1 MLEDQDNEF
10 ILGIFL
16 MEAWETVAAVEEG
29 VRRLTAGE
37 APSPEL
43 VTPLVVVSHRLKGAA
58 GLHGY
63 PAVSAVALVM
73 EEVLEALPATT
84 AGGRS
89 RSTQALGDMVGVVK
103 RMLDSIGADGRE
115 NAEIVSELHAR
126 HPEHFAGPPTLSPSP
141 GTERAGDPGSDQG
154 VVDRMLGDLDRFF
167 AEHADSVPYFA
178 PEAAEHLDT
187 MTRSLLVLEQSPTAD
202 SMEGGAAAAGEATSL
217 PDEVATLF
225 RAVHTL
231 KGAAYTVGCAP
242 VGDLAHRI
250 EDMLEAVRERRL
262 ALTPPVIEGIFAG
275 VDVLRLFLGSARVSS
290 PDVRGAVA
298 RTLQV
303 LDALRPMPAPVV
315 IGEPALGVELET
327 HPAASA
333 PSLPRFVLPPPDA
346 GVRRAIDPAG
356 ARPSIR
362 VHLDR
367 LDSLMN
373 MVGELVIARSRLDQR
388 MSQVERVN
396 ELLLFSRSRMAQ
408 AVRDFEEKHRYTQL
422 PLAPDAPVEPGHET
436 TPAPAEETAGEPFS
450 KLFAELEFDRYDDF
464 NIFARGVAEISA
476 DVSEIQAQLAGL
488 IRGISED
495 TAQVHRLTGS
505 LRAEVTRARM
515 VPIGRL
521 FSRFTRPAREAAR
534 EAGKQVTLAL
544 EGESVEVDNA
554 VMELIADPL
563 LHLVRN
569 AIDHGIESPEERR
582 GAGKPGQATV
592 TLRAYPQGSF
602 VYVQIADD
610 GRGMDPAALREHASR
625 QGFLR
630 PEQAAAL
637 SDREALTL
645 VFLPGFSTAG
655 AVTTTS
661 GRGVGMDVV
670 RTNVSRLSG
679 EIDLHSEQGVG
690 TRVTIKLPL
699 TVVISDALLV
709 RAGGETFAIPMPAI
723 RSIAQPRPQEIRA
736 TDDREWVMIEGEEI
750 ELLRLDRVLALP
762 GGATPARLPVLVFRS
777 GVRPLAVAVDELVGK
792 EEVVIKSV
800 GGVLES
806 VGPFGGATISGDG
819 RVILLV
825 DPSRLTDQAW
835 AGRAGEAR
843 AARAQAAARTRRE
856 PQGRRVLLVDDSV
869 SIRKFVGQ
877 MLERAGFEVLTA
889 TDGAEALRRLAESSV
904 DAVITDL
911 EMPRVSG
918 YELIEDMRSRA
929 ATRVLPVVVLTTRAG
944 AKHVSLAR
952 RLGITHYVTK
962 PVDEDAFV
970 RLVDS
975 LTARVSGAEAAS

>member
-217 PDEVATLF
+217 PDEVATFF

-436 TPAPAEETAGEPFS
+436 TPAPAAETAGEPFS

-762 GGATPARLPVLVFRS
+762 GGAAPARLPVLVFRS

-843 AARAQAAARTRRE
+843 AARAQAAARARRE

-929 ATRVLPVVVLTTRAG
+929 ATRALPVVVLTTRAG

>member
-202 SMEGGAAAAGEATSL
+202 GMEGGAAGEATSL

-436 TPAPAEETAGEPFS
+436 TPAPAAETAGEPFS

-655 AVTTTS
+655 AVTRTS

-843 AARAQAAARTRRE
+843 AARAQAAARARRE

-975 LTARVSGAEAAS
+975 LTARVSGAETAS

>member
-436 TPAPAEETAGEPFS
+436 TPAPAAETAGEPFS

-843 AARAQAAARTRRE
+843 AARAQAAARARRE

-929 ATRVLPVVVLTTRAG
+929 ATRALPVVVLTTRAG

>member
-141 GTERAGDPGSDQG
+141 GTGRAGDPGSDQG
-154 VVDRMLGDLDRFF
+154 VVDRMLGDLDRFS

-217 PDEVATLF
+217 PDEVATFF

-436 TPAPAEETAGEPFS
+436 TPAPAAETAGEPFS

-534 EAGKQVTLAL
+534 EAGKLVTLAL

-843 AARAQAAARTRRE
+843 AARAQAAARARRE

-929 ATRVLPVVVLTTRAG
+929 ATRALPVVVLTTRAG

>member
-29 VRRLTAGE
+29 LRRLAAGK

-43 VTPLVVVSHRLKGAA
+43 LTPLVVVSHRLKGAA

-84 AGGRS
+84 ASGRS
-89 RSTQALGDMVGVVK
+89 RSTQTLGDMVGVVK

-126 HPEHFAGPPTLSPSP
+126 HPEHFAAPPTLSPSP
-141 GTERAGDPGSDQG
+141 GTARAGDPGSDQG

-202 SMEGGAAAAGEATSL
+202 RE
-217 PDEVATLF
+217 EVATLF

-262 ALTPPVIEGIFAG
+262 ALTTPVIEGIFAG

-290 PDVRGAVA
+290 PDVRAAVA
-298 RTLQV
+298 RALQV
-303 LDALRPMPAPVV
+303 LDALRPAPAPVV
-315 IGEPALGVELET
+315 IGEPALGAELET
-327 HPAASA
+327 HAVAPT

-422 PLAPDAPVEPGHET
+422 PSAPDAPVEAGHET
-436 TPAPAEETAGEPFS
+436 SPAPTDATAAEPFS

-476 DVSEIQAQLAGL
+476 DVAEIQAQLAGL

-495 TAQVHRLTGS
+495 TA
-505 LRAEVTRARM
+505 
-515 VPIGRL
+515 
-521 FSRFTRPAREAAR
+521 
-534 EAGKQVTLAL
+534 
-544 EGESVEVDNA
+544 
-554 VMELIADPL
+554 
-563 LHLVRN
+563 
-569 AIDHGIESPEERR
+569 
-582 GAGKPGQATV
+582 
-592 TLRAYPQGSF
+592 
-602 VYVQIADD
+602 
-610 GRGMDPAALREHASR
+610 
-625 QGFLR
+625 
-630 PEQAAAL
+630 
-637 SDREALTL
+637 
-645 VFLPGFSTAG
+645 
-655 AVTTTS
+655 
-661 GRGVGMDVV
+661 
-670 RTNVSRLSG
+670 
-679 EIDLHSEQGVG
+679 
-690 TRVTIKLPL
+690 
-699 TVVISDALLV
+699 
-709 RAGGETFAIPMPAI
+709 
-723 RSIAQPRPQEIRA
+723 
-736 TDDREWVMIEGEEI
+736 
-750 ELLRLDRVLALP
+750 
-762 GGATPARLPVLVFRS
+762 
-777 GVRPLAVAVDELVGK
+777 
-792 EEVVIKSV
+792 
-800 GGVLES
+800 
-806 VGPFGGATISGDG
+806 
-819 RVILLV
+819 
-825 DPSRLTDQAW
+825 
-835 AGRAGEAR
+835 
-843 AARAQAAARTRRE
+843 
-856 PQGRRVLLVDDSV
+856 
-869 SIRKFVGQ
+869 
-877 MLERAGFEVLTA
+877 
-889 TDGAEALRRLAESSV
+889 
-904 DAVITDL
+904 
-911 EMPRVSG
+911 
-918 YELIEDMRSRA
+918 
-929 ATRVLPVVVLTTRAG
+929 
-944 AKHVSLAR
+944 
-952 RLGITHYVTK
+952 
-962 PVDEDAFV
+962 
-970 RLVDS
+970 
-975 LTARVSGAEAAS
+975 

>member
-1 MLEDQDNEF
+1 MLEEQDNEF

-16 MEAWETVAAVEEG
+16 MEAWETVATVEEG
-29 VRRLTAGE
+29 VRRLAGGE
-37 APSPEL
+37 ALSPEL
-43 VTPLVVVSHRLKGAA
+43 MTPLVVVSHRLKGAA

-63 PAVSAVALVM
+63 PVVSAVALVM
-73 EEVLEALPATT
+73 EQLLEELPTT
-84 AGGRS
+84 TGDRS
-89 RSTQALGDMVGVVK
+89 RQLQALGDMVGAVK
-103 RMLDSIGADGRE
+103 RILDSIGGEGHE
-115 NAEIVSELHAR
+115 NAEAVSELHAR
-126 HPEHFAGPPTLSPSP
+126 YPEHFAPPRRASPSSRSASSP
-141 GTERAGDPGSDQG
+141 DDASEQALDHG
-154 VVDRMLGDLDRFF
+154 VVDRMLTELDRFF

-178 PEAAEHLDT
+178 PEAGEHLDA
-187 MTRSLLVLEQSPTAD
+187 MTRCLLVLEQSP
-202 SMEGGAAAAGEATSL
+202 AAAGEATIQS
-217 PDEVATLF
+217 DEVATLF

-250 EDMLEAVRERRL
+250 EDMLEAVRERRMEL
-262 ALTPPVIEGIFAG
+262 SPPVIEGVFAG
-275 VDVLRLFLGSARVSS
+275 VDVLRLLLGSARVSS
-290 PDVRGAVA
+290 PDVRAAVA
-298 RTLQV
+298 RTLQT
-303 LDALRPMPAPVV
+303 LDALRPSPAPVV
-315 IGEPALGVELET
+315 IGEPALETELET
-327 HPAASA
+327 LAEPVAAAPAPAR
-333 PSLPRFVLPPPDA
+333 PRFVLPPPET
-346 GVRRAIDPAG
+346 GIRRAIDPAG

-362 VHLDR
+362 VPLDR

-388 MSQVERVN
+388 MGQVERVN

-422 PLAPDAPVEPGHET
+422 PS
-436 TPAPAEETAGEPFS
+436 TPEAPAETELEPPPTPSEAPVAEPFS
-450 KLFAELEFDRYDDF
+450 KLFADLEFDRYDDF

-534 EAGKQVTLAL
+534 EAGKQVELVM
-544 EGESVEVDNA
+544 EGEGVEVDNA

-569 AIDHGIESPEERR
+569 AIDHGIEPLEERR
-582 GAGKPGQATV
+582 RAGKPARATV

-630 PEQAAAL
+630 PAQADTL

-645 VFLPGFSTAG
+645 IFLPGFSTAG
-655 AVTTTS
+655 AVTATS

-679 EIDLHSEQGVG
+679 EIDLHSERGVG
-690 TRVTIKLPL
+690 TRITIKLPL

-709 RAGGETFAIPMPAI
+709 RSGGETFAIPMPAI

-762 GGATPARLPVLVFRS
+762 VGGTPPARLPVLVFRS

-792 EEVVIKSV
+792 EEVVIKNL
-800 GGVLES
+800 GGLLES

-835 AGRAGEAR
+835 AGRAGKAR
-843 AARAQAAARTRRE
+843 AARAQAAARVRRE

-877 MLERAGFEVLTA
+877 MLERAGFGVLTA
-889 TDGAEALRRLAESSV
+889 IDGAEALRRLAESSV
-904 DAVITDL
+904 DVVITDL

-929 ATRVLPVVVLTTRAG
+929 ATRTLPVVVLTTRAG
-944 AKHVSLAR
+944 AKHVNLAR

-975 LTARVSGAEAAS
+975 LTARASGRETVS

>member
-202 SMEGGAAAAGEATSL
+202 SMEVGAAAAGEATSL
-217 PDEVATLF
+217 PEEVATLF

-290 PDVRGAVA
+290 PDVPGAVA

-436 TPAPAEETAGEPFS
+436 TPAPAAETAGEPFS

-521 FSRFTRPAREAAR
+521 FWRFTRPAREAAR

-655 AVTTTS
+655 AVTATS

-843 AARAQAAARTRRE
+843 AARAQAAARARRE

-929 ATRVLPVVVLTTRAG
+929 ATRALPVVVLTTRAG

>member
-187 MTRSLLVLEQSPTAD
+187 MTRSLLVLEQSPTAA
-202 SMEGGAAAAGEATSL
+202 MEGGAAGEATSL

-436 TPAPAEETAGEPFS
+436 TPAPAAETAGEPFS

-877 MLERAGFEVLTA
+877 MLERAGFEVVTA

-929 ATRVLPVVVLTTRAG
+929 ATRALPVVVLTTRAG

>member
-141 GTERAGDPGSDQG
+141 GTARAGDPGSDQG

-217 PDEVATLF
+217 PDEVATFF

-436 TPAPAEETAGEPFS
+436 TPAPAAETAGEPFS

-843 AARAQAAARTRRE
+843 AARAQAAARARRE

-929 ATRVLPVVVLTTRAG
+929 ATRALPVVVLTTRAG

>member
-1 MLEDQDNEF
+1 MLEEQDNEF
-10 ILGIFL
+10 IIGIFL
-16 MEAWETVAAVEEG
+16 MEAWETVATVEEG
-29 VRRLTAGE
+29 VRRLAGGE
-37 APSPEL
+37 ALSREL
-43 VTPLVVVSHRLKGAA
+43 MTPLAVVSHRLKGAA

-63 PAVSAVALVM
+63 PMVSAVALVM
-73 EEVLEALPATT
+73 EQLLEELPTT
-84 AGGRS
+84 TGDRS
-89 RSTQALGDMVGVVK
+89 RPLQALADMVSAVK
-103 RMLDSIGADGRE
+103 CMLDSIGADGHE
-115 NAEIVSELHAR
+115 SADAVSELHAR
-126 HPEHFAGPPTLSPSP
+126 YPEHFALP
-141 GTERAGDPGSDQG
+141 RAASSSSRSASSLDHAIDQAMDHR
-154 VVDRMLGDLDRFF
+154 VVDRMLTELDRFF

-178 PEAAEHLDT
+178 PEAGEHLDA
-187 MTRSLLVLEQSPTAD
+187 MTRSLLVLEQSP
-202 SMEGGAAAAGEATSL
+202 AGEATIQS
-217 PDEVATLF
+217 DEVATLF

-250 EDMLEAVRERRL
+250 EDLLEAVRERRMEL
-262 ALTPPVIEGIFAG
+262 SPPVIEGVFAG
-275 VDVLRLFLGSARVSS
+275 VDVLRLLLGSARVSS
-290 PDVRGAVA
+290 PDVRAAVA
-298 RTLQV
+298 RTLQT
-303 LDALRPMPAPVV
+303 LDALRPAPAPVV
-315 IGEPALGVELET
+315 IGEPALETELET
-327 HPAASA
+327 LAEPVAAAPA
-333 PSLPRFVLPPPDA
+333 LPRFVLPPPKTEI
-346 GVRRAIDPAG
+346 RRAIDPGG

-362 VHLDR
+362 VPLDR

-388 MSQVERVN
+388 MGQVERVN

-422 PLAPDAPVEPGHET
+422 PS
-436 TPAPAEETAGEPFS
+436 TPEVPAETGPEPPPTPTDGSVTEPFS
-450 KLFAELEFDRYDDF
+450 KLFADLEFDRYDDF

-488 IRGISED
+488 IRGIGED
-495 TAQVHRLTGS
+495 TAQVHRLTGG

-534 EAGKQVTLAL
+534 EAGKQVGLVM
-544 EGESVEVDNA
+544 EGEGVEVDNA

-569 AIDHGIESPEERR
+569 AIDHGIEPLEERQR
-582 GAGKPGQATV
+582 AGKPARATV

-602 VYVQIADD
+602 VYVQIVDD

-630 PEQAAAL
+630 PEQADAL

-645 VFLPGFSTAG
+645 IFLPGFSTAG
-655 AVTTTS
+655 AVTATS

-679 EIDLHSEQGVG
+679 EIDLHSERGVG
-690 TRVTIKLPL
+690 TRITIKLPL

-709 RAGGETFAIPMPAI
+709 RSGGETFAIPMPAI

-762 GGATPARLPVLVFRS
+762 VGAPPARLPVLVFRS

-792 EEVVIKSV
+792 EEVVIKNL

-843 AARAQAAARTRRE
+843 AARAQAAARVRRE

-877 MLERAGFEVLTA
+877 MLERAGFAVLTA

-904 DAVITDL
+904 DVVITDL

-918 YELIEDMRSRA
+918 YELIEDLRSRA
-929 ATRVLPVVVLTTRAG
+929 ATRTLPVVVLTTRAG

-975 LTARVSGAEAAS
+975 LTARASAREAVS